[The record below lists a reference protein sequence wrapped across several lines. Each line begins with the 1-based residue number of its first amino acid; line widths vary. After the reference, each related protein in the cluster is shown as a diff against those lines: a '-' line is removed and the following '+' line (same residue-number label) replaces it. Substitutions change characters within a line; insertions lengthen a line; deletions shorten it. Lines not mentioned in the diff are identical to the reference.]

1 MAATYRSDSQMK
13 QKCKKMLNSR
23 GTIDPIEK
31 LRLQCLSRGSA
42 GIKGIGRVFRIMD
55 DDQNRT
61 LDFNE
66 FKKGMTEYGLNLEPK
81 ELKEMFLAFDKDGS
95 GLIDFD
101 EFLIALRPPMSKA
114 RKDVI
119 NEAFNKLDKT
129 GDQKITVEDLK
140 GVYNV
145 KAHPKYQNG
154 EMTEEQIFR
163 KFLNTFEVGS
173 NEVDGTITRDEF
185 MNYYAGVSASIDN
198 DAYFLLMMKN
208 AYKL

>member
-1 MAATYRSDSQMK
+1 MAATARSDSEMK
-13 QKCKKMLNSR
+13 QKCKKMLNSK
-23 GTIDPIEK
+23 GKMDPIER

-55 DDQNRT
+55 DDANRT

-66 FKKGMTEYGLNLEPK
+66 FKKGIREYGLHLEPK
-81 ELKEMFLAFDKDGS
+81 ELKEMFQAFDADGS
-95 GLIDFD
+95 NVIDFD
-101 EFLIALRPPMSKA
+101 EFLLALRPPMSKA
-114 RKDVI
+114 RKNII

-129 GDQKITVEDLK
+129 GDQVITVEDLR

-154 EMTEEQIFR
+154 EMTEDQIFT
-163 KFLNTFEVGS
+163 KFLNTFEVGGD
-173 NEVDGTITRDEF
+173 VDGKITRDEF

>member
-1 MAATYRSDSQMK
+1 MAATSRSDTEMR
-13 QKCKKMLNSR
+13 QKCKKMLNSKQAK
-23 GTIDPIEK
+23 GPIER

-42 GIKGIGRVFRIMD
+42 GIKGIGRVFKIMD
-55 DDQNRT
+55 DDRNRT

-66 FKKGMTEYGLNLEPK
+66 FKKGMRDYGLHLEPK
-81 ELKEMFLAFDKDGS
+81 ELQEMFSAFDRDGS

-119 NEAFNKLDKT
+119 GEAFNKLDKT
-129 GDQKITVEDLK
+129 GDQVITIDDLK

-145 KAHPKYQNG
+145 KMDPKYQNG

-173 NEVDGTITRDEF
+173 AEVDGKITRDEF